1 MASLSLVN
9 SGNRIGYRLQ
19 FRTKDQRKR
28 SIWLGGLSK
37 RDATRFQSNLE
48 SLIESS
54 RVNTTP
60 DARILEWAN
69 GIDERFKT
77 VLAQY
82 GLIPTQ
88 ALPVVSENRDVRLL
102 GDLVDHYVLEQKH
115 FSIITR
121 ANFKQVRSWAVEY
134 FGAKC
139 VVASITPAKF
149 VSWMTWMVHADEGD
163 TRKTLSTSSAK
174 KHAKRLRQVFSY
186 GVKARLLSENV
197 ADGIKIGDET
207 NDERKH
213 YVDRATATLVIDNC
227 PSMEWKLLFALARYC
242 GLRIPT
248 EIQVLKWSDVLWDQN
263 RLRIDS
269 KKTGLRF
276 CPLFEPAL
284 RLLREA
290 FDMADEGAT
299 HIFPNR
305 TTESNLRTHMH
316 RIIKSAGLVPWPKV
330 FVNLRSSC
338 RTDLE
343 DNFRETVI
351 NAWIGHSTKIGQ
363 KHYSQVRPSDW
374 EEANRFGGSA
384 GGSISANQGGIGNHQ
399 ENPKPAKSLVL
410 MGTDSPRCVNEYPR
424 LGSNQRQR
432 D

>member
-1 MASLSLVN
+1 MASLTLVT
-9 SGNRIGYRLQ
+9 SGTRLGYRLQ
-19 FRTKDQRKR
+19 FRTKEQRKR
-28 SIWLGGLSK
+28 SIWLGGISK
-37 RDATRFQSNLE
+37 RDATKFQSNLE

-60 DARILEWAN
+60 DARILEWVN

-77 VLAQY
+77 ALAQY
-82 GLIPTQ
+82 GLIPQ
-88 ALPVVSENRDVRLL
+88 QLPLVVSEDRDVRLL
-102 GDLVDHYVLEQKH
+102 GDLVDHYVSEQKH
-115 FSIITR
+115 FSTITK
-121 ANFKQVRSWAVEY
+121 ANFKQVRSWAVDY

-139 VVASITPAKF
+139 VVSSITPAKF
-149 VSWMTWMVHADEGD
+149 VSWMTWMVHSDED
-163 TRKTLSTSSAK
+163 ETRKTLSTSSAK
-174 KHAKRLRQVFSY
+174 KHAKRLRQVLSY
-186 GVKARLLSENV
+186 GVKAKLLNENV

-213 YVDRATATLVIDNC
+213 YVDRATATAVINHC
-227 PSMEWKLLFALARYC
+227 PTMEWKLLFALARYC

-248 EIQVLKWSDVLWDQN
+248 EVHVLKWSDVLWDQN

-269 KKTGLRF
+269 KKTGLRY

-284 RLLREA
+284 KLLREA
-290 FDMADEGAT
+290 SKTAPMAT

-305 TTESNLRTHMH
+305 NTESNLRTHMH

-338 RTDLE
+338 RSDLE

-351 NAWIGHSTKIGQ
+351 NAWIGHSTKVGQ

-384 GGSISANQGGIGNHQ
+384 GGSIHANQGGIPNHHKT
-399 ENPKPAKSLVL
+399 EKPGKSLVL
-410 MGTDSPRCVNEYPR
+410 MGTDSPSGGKEYPR
-424 LGSNQRQR
+424 QGSNLWPQL
-432 D
+432 

>member
-1 MASLSLVN
+1 MASLNYQDGDRS
-9 SGNRIGYRLQ
+9 GYRLQ
-19 FRTKDQRKR
+19 FRTVDKRKR
-28 SIWLGGLSK
+28 SIWLGEISK
-37 RDATRFQSNLE
+37 RDATKFHACVE
-48 SLIESS
+48 DLIESS
-54 RVNTTP
+54 KTGSI
-60 DARILEWAN
+60 DARVLEWAN

-82 GLIPTQ
+82 GLIPKQ
-88 ALPVVSENRDVRLL
+88 VLPIVSPNRDVRLL
-102 GDLVDHYVLEQKH
+102 GDLIDHYVSEQKH
-115 FSIITR
+115 FSTNTR

-149 VSWMTWMVHADEGD
+149 VSWMTWMVHSDEADE
-163 TRKTLSTSSAK
+163 RRTLSTSSAK
-174 KHAKRLRQVFSY
+174 KHAKRLRQVLSY
-186 GVKARLLSENV
+186 GVKARLLNENV

-213 YVDRATATLVIDNC
+213 YIDRATATTINDHC
-227 PSMEWKLLFALARYC
+227 PSMEWKLIFALARYC

-248 EIQVLKWSDVLWDQN
+248 EVHVLKWSDVLWDQN

-269 KKTGLRF
+269 KKTGLRY
-276 CPLFEPAL
+276 CPIFEPAL
-284 RLLREA
+284 QLLREA
-290 FDMADEGAT
+290 YDMAPEGAT

-351 NAWIGHSTKIGQ
+351 NAWIGHSTKVGQ

-374 EEANRFGGSA
+374 EDANRFRGST
-384 GGSISANQGGIGNHQ
+384 GGSICANLGANLNHH
-399 ENPKPAKSLVL
+399 ENAPPTKSLV
-410 MGTDSPRCVNEYPR
+410 GVVGDSPRCEKRYPR